1 MGTFLE
7 LMSIKDKSEK
17 NKAIKK
23 AFSPATLP
31 VDISGHLTLAI
42 ISLINLTD
50 KLGVIEDVLSEKRAR
65 IKLLDNEFVNRCI
78 NTYQYRHSHNVK
90 FPDYRVRGSLRL
102 SPEITQFPKE
112 NFKNSCSYAQT
123 GADINI
129 SNFLCAEFIYK
140 EQLTCIGT
148 ALVDGNSEIKSILKE
163 LGVAESNL
171 NSLELVLREASTEQ
185 TIDDLT
191 ENYFSQLRFPFF
203 NEQYVSISPVVS
215 NDLQTKVHQFCTEN
229 YHSSITFNLERS
241 ANVGTLAAS
250 VGGRIKLLKSIPKG
264 LKYHHTYYDNAWN
277 KQELL
282 DVLVN
287 YEELKRALTTS
298 NTKKILRSKY
308 FNRLLQNLRVW
319 NEKNSQTLYGLD
331 PIALS
336 HRLNLELSNHIKL
349 SQFSYQPEY
358 TRLFVNALNHIKNDS
373 DNSRYVSKK
382 PESSDTFIV
391 IPNIKV
397 NDANAMNS
405 NCTVG
410 IPSLMGLWGFIH
422 KFERNINQLNHS
434 IVKINGFAVCIHDY
448 TLPKRASS
456 KEVYQR
462 KNKQIVTPGLIDSIQ
477 CDLSVSLVLR
487 VISQKELSSNV
498 LLNSLPT
505 HLCGGSVHLGLKDL
519 AHITH
524 IKDFDCVD
532 KTITNKQ
539 GKWLVPCIKE
549 HDTVAELLNTSQAYN
564 LAIVN
569 TGYLFLEKPKHKEGI
584 LDDLQHAFSECIL
597 SSAELIKYTHS
608 KDYHKLFWSYNFT
621 EQSVFLA
628 N

>member
-1 MGTFLE
+1 MDTFLE
-7 LMSIKDKSEK
+7 LTSITDKPEK
-17 NKAIKK
+17 NKAIKR
-23 AFSPATLP
+23 AFSPSTLP

-50 KLGVIEDVLSEKRAR
+50 RLDVIEDVLSEKRAR
-65 IKLLDNEFVNRCI
+65 IKILDNEFLNRCI

-102 SPEITQFPKE
+102 EPETSQFPKE

-129 SNFLCAEFIYK
+129 SIFLCAEFIYNEK
-140 EQLTCIGT
+140 LTCIGT
-148 ALVDGNSEIKSILKE
+148 AIVDGNIEIKSILKK

-171 NSLELVLREASTEQ
+171 NSLELMLREVSTEQ
-185 TIDDLT
+185 TIDDFT
-191 ENYFSQLRFPFF
+191 ENYFAQLRFPFF
-203 NEQYVSISPVVS
+203 NQRYVSITPVLS
-215 NDLQTKVHQFCTEN
+215 NVLQTKVHQFCTEN

-277 KQELL
+277 KKELL

-298 NTKKILRSKY
+298 NTKKLLRSKY
-308 FNRLLQNLRVW
+308 FDRLVQNLRVW
-319 NEKNSQTLYGLD
+319 NENNSQTLYGLD
-331 PIALS
+331 AIALS
-336 HRLNLELSNHIKL
+336 HRLNFGLSNHIKL

-358 TRLFVNALNHIKNDS
+358 SRLFLNAFNQIKNDK
-373 DNSRYVSKK
+373 DNSSNVLNK
-382 PESSDTFIV
+382 PASNETFIV
-391 IPNIKV
+391 IPNINV

-422 KFERNINQLNHS
+422 KFERNINQVNHS
-434 IVKINGFAVCIHDY
+434 NVKINGFALCIHDY

-477 CDLSVSLVLR
+477 CDLSVSIVAR
-487 VISQKELSSNV
+487 VISQKELSSNI

-505 HLCGGSVHLGLKDL
+505 HLCGGSVHLELKDL

-539 GKWLVPCIKE
+539 GKWLVPCIKK
-549 HDTVAELLNTSQAYN
+549 HDTMTELLNTSQAYN

-569 TGYLFLEKPKHKEGI
+569 TGYLFLENPKHKEGV

-597 SSAELIKYTHS
+597 SSAELIKHTRS
-608 KDYHKLFWSYNFT
+608 NDYRKLFWSYNFT
-621 EQSVFLA
+621 EKSIYLA